1 MANQTTISP
10 ADQPIR
16 DPEQYAEK
24 YTQEHIASPEDEVLA
39 GGEPPHN
46 ESLTSV
52 AAEALRTGVYPER
65 EDEEVPGEDD
75 ALRAGDPDVDP
86 LQNLYSGEQM
96 PGGSTPT
103 PDQGNVEDAGR
114 AAGITEVDSGSLVS
128 AEELSLRRD
137 QKRWEQEP
145 LSPKT

>member
-1 MANQTTISP
+1 MANQTSISP

-16 DPEQYAEK
+16 DPELYAEK
-24 YTQEHIASPEDEVLA
+24 HTQEHIASPEEEVLA
-39 GGEPPHN
+39 GPEPPHN
-46 ESLTSV
+46 ASLTAV
-52 AAEALRTGVYPER
+52 AAEALRTGVYPDR
-65 EDEEVPGEDD
+65 EEEEVPGEDD

-114 AAGITEVDSGSLVS
+114 AAGIVEVDAGALVTP
-128 AEELSLRRD
+128 EQLSLRRD
-137 QKRWEQEP
+137 RNRWNLEP